1 MSDNINDK
9 ISSLLNDP
17 ESLKGILSLV
27 SSMTKDTSGDAKQ
40 SEPPKEPIQ
49 DVVPVS
55 VPAISTDNLGEV
67 ARENRFV
74 RHDEDRINLLRSIR
88 PFLDDRKRHK
98 VDGII
103 RALGAA
109 RIINKYKDEDILG
122 QLGFK

>member
-9 ISSLLNDP
+9 ISSLLKDP

-40 SEPPKEPIQ
+40 SESQKEPIQ